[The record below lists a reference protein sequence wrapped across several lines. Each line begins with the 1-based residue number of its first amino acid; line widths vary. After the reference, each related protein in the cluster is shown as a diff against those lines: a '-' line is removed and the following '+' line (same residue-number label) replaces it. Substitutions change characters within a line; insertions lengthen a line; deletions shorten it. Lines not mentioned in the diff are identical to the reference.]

1 MIEGPAVVKKGRYFQ
16 LTVEVGKMLPH
27 PNEHKHFIQF
37 VNLYADDAFLA
48 KADLTPVRTC
58 PRIGFCIAL
67 QHDVKQLRAYG
78 NCNLHGVWVGTKRI
92 SVTE

>member
-16 LTVEVGKMLPH
+16 FTVEVGKMLPH

-48 KADLTPVRTC
+48 KAALTPVRTC